1 MLPTAHYL
9 PQAIAA
15 TLSVPRTGRPPVTI
29 HYTKLQAIADM
40 GHRLRCYAIADPKFP
55 MYSTLRQFLSPLQFR
70 NLVELGVVAGNA
82 LVGSAS
88 ETP

>member
-1 MLPTAHYL
+1 
-9 PQAIAA
+9 
-15 TLSVPRTGRPPVTI
+15 
-29 HYTKLQAIADM
+29 M
-40 GHRLRCYAIADPKFP
+40 GHRLRRAIADPKFP